1 MADDRPLPNRVRKM
15 SGKMQLAG
23 SAQTNPDRRVQRT
36 RALLTSAFTQL
47 FLQRGF
53 DAFGISDIVERAN
66 VGRSTFY
73 EHFDNK
79 RELLRLSV
87 LPFLTVLADTCAEPT
102 MPDQLP
108 VVLAHFWENRRHAHR
123 LFTGEARTLLAAIT
137 TDLIEERLT
146 RPPADRS
153 FPWRLAAA
161 QLAMAQLGLLEEW
174 LQGRTH
180 CSPVLAAELLHS
192 HAYAG
197 ATALRAKA

>member
-1 MADDRPLPNRVRKM
+1 MADDRPLPNKVRKM
-15 SGKMQLAG
+15 SGKLRLTARAEA
-23 SAQTNPDRRVQRT
+23 SPDRRVQRT

-53 DAFGISDIVERAN
+53 DAIGISDIVERAN

-73 EHFDNK
+73 DHFDNK
-79 RELLRLSV
+79 GQLLTLSV
-87 LPFLTVLADTCAEPT
+87 LPFLTVLADTCVQET
-102 MPDQLP
+102 MPEQLP
-108 VVLAHFWENRRHAHR
+108 VVLAHFWENRRNAHR
-123 LFTGEARTLLAAIT
+123 LFTGEARTLLVAST

-146 RPPADRS
+146 RLPVDRS

-174 LQGRTH
+174 LQGRLH
-180 CSPVLAAELLHS
+180 CSPMLAAELLHT